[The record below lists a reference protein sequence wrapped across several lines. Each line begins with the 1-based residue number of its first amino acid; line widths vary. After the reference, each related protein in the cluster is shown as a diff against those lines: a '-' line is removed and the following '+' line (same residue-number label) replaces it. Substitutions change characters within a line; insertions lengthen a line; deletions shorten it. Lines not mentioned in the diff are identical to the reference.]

1 MQSKTCIS
9 YANTFNKFRKNYLIK
24 TIVTTNYNNC
34 KKITNDEENNLINS
48 NEYLQLIK
56 INNIQQSNI
65 EINEETEI
73 LINKLIKKY
82 KIAKFKSIRES
93 YHKLMF
99 LSQQILFLETAD
111 NNLENL
117 FQYNETE
124 LTITTEEIPFT
135 MNAST
140 NINLI
145 SLGEHCFRFYK
156 NSELH
161 IN

>member
-1 MQSKTCIS
+1 M
-9 YANTFNKFRKNYLIK
+9 Y
-24 TIVTTNYNNC
+24 
-34 KKITNDEENNLINS
+34 
-48 NEYLQLIK
+48 
-56 INNIQQSNI
+56 
-65 EINEETEI
+65 
-73 LINKLIKKY
+73 
-82 KIAKFKSIRES
+82 
-93 YHKLMF
+93 

-156 NSELH
+156 NSELQCFKRGTNIFMTLPLNFD
-161 IN
+161 INENNIDVILIAKGKTKEIELSLL